1 LHFVKRH
8 KFCCSSYIIRVIKSR
23 RTRWTWHVARMG
35 EINAYKFFVAKPEKK
50 GALGRTRHRWQDNIR
65 KDLREIGWEV
75 VDWIHLI

>member
-1 LHFVKRH
+1 
-8 KFCCSSYIIRVIKSR
+8 
-23 RTRWTWHVARMG
+23 MG